1 MTTDIPGETRSFLPS
16 RVPAS
21 TLARKV
27 RWHVGLSQQAFA
39 LTFRIDPE
47 RLGWIERGEVEPDPS
62 LEAYL
67 RVIDRAPHM
76 VLAALADRRG

>member
-1 MTTDIPGETRSFLPS
+1 MTDLPGEPRSFLP
-16 RVPAS
+16 RRTPTS
-21 TLARKV
+21 TLARQV

-47 RLGWIERGEVEPDPS
+47 RLGWIERGEVEPDPV

-67 RVIDRAPHM
+67 RVIDRDPGL
-76 VLAALADRRG
+76 VLAALSERRP

>member
-1 MTTDIPGETRSFLPS
+1 MSDLPGEPRSFLSRQPS
-16 RVPAS
+16 AS

-47 RLGWIERGEVEPDPS
+47 RLGWIERGEVEPDPA

-76 VLAALADRRG
+76 VLAALAERRG

>member
-1 MTTDIPGETRSFLPS
+1 MTNIPGEPRSFLPS
-16 RVPAS
+16 RPPSS
-21 TLARKV
+21 TLARQV

-47 RLGWIERGEVEPDPS
+47 RLGWIERGEVEPDPA

-67 RVIDRAPHM
+67 RVIDRDPGL
-76 VLAALADRRG
+76 VLRALSQRR

>member
-1 MTTDIPGETRSFLPS
+1 VISDLPGEPRSFLP
-16 RVPAS
+16 RQTPAS

-47 RLGWIERGEVEPDPS
+47 RLGWIERGEVEPDPA

-67 RVIDRAPHM
+67 RVIDRDPGL
-76 VLAALADRRG
+76 VLAALSQR

>member
-1 MTTDIPGETRSFLPS
+1 MISDIPGEPRSFLP
-16 RVPAS
+16 RQTPAA

-39 LTFRIDPE
+39 VTFGIDPE
-47 RLGWIERGEVEPDPS
+47 RLGWIERGELEPDPV

-76 VLAALADRRG
+76 VLAALAERRG

>member
-1 MTTDIPGETRSFLPS
+1 MSDFPGEARSFQPDRL
-16 RVPAS
+16 PAS
-21 TLARKV
+21 TLARQV

-47 RLGWIERGEVEPDPS
+47 RLGWIERGEVEPDPV

-76 VLAALADRRG
+76 VLAALAERR

>member
-1 MTTDIPGETRSFLPS
+1 MTTDLPGEPRSFLP
-16 RVPAS
+16 RQIPAS

-27 RWHVGLSQQAFA
+27 RWHVGLSQHAFA

-47 RLGWIERGEVEPDPS
+47 RLGWIERGEVEPDPA

-67 RVIDRAPHM
+67 RVIDRDPDL
-76 VLAALADRRG
+76 VLSALSQRRS